1 MKALYNDPKFIK
13 LSGDKQEFIYNKLLS
28 DIKGRMLEEIVLLN
42 VTRSLSDCF
51 VSQFRFYEYRKS
63 PFKNG
68 EYDMVIRNK
77 KNETFIFE
85 IKHSSE
91 VEYNKQTENGF
102 KVKEKVVLYNGKTLD
117 KDDNGVIYLNASE
130 FLEELKV
137 YDRNYLY
144 NKNGI
149 TDGNEDNDAV
159 NISIED
165 DFEDRDI

>member
-1 MKALYNDPKFIK
+1 MLDTEK
-13 LSGDKQEFIYNKLLS
+13 LDWLK
-28 DIKGRMLEEIVLLN
+28 
-42 VTRSLSDCF
+42 
-51 VSQFRFYEYRKS
+51 
-63 PFKNG
+63 
-68 EYDMVIRNK
+68 
-77 KNETFIFE
+77 
-85 IKHSSE
+85 
-91 VEYNKQTENGF
+91 ENGF

-117 KDDNGVIYLNASE
+117 KDDNGVIYLNVSE

>member
-1 MKALYNDPKFIK
+1 MEKSEIGTNIDKLVIILDTNILLYLYKCSFNA
-13 LSGDKQEFIYNKLLS
+13 SQN
-28 DIKGRMLEEIVLLN
+28 IVELF
-42 VTRSLSDCF
+42 S
-51 VSQFRFYEYRKS
+51 
-63 PFKNG
+63 
-68 EYDMVIRNK
+68 
-77 KNETFIFE
+77 
-85 IKHSSE
+85 
-91 VEYNKQTENGF
+91 

>member
-1 MKALYNDPKFIK
+1 M
-13 LSGDKQEFIYNKLLS
+13 
-28 DIKGRMLEEIVLLN
+28 
-42 VTRSLSDCF
+42 
-51 VSQFRFYEYRKS
+51 
-63 PFKNG
+63 
-68 EYDMVIRNK
+68 
-77 KNETFIFE
+77 
-85 IKHSSE
+85 
-91 VEYNKQTENGF
+91 
-102 KVKEKVVLYNGKTLD
+102 YNGKTLD

-165 DFEDRDI
+165 DFEDRDIWSFKSNVHEWELAFLLGRGW